1 VKRDSPLRSGIP
13 APALICNDGDCY
25 VRKMSE
31 TTKHH
36 ATIVLERRY
45 DAIASRVF
53 AEFANPVVR
62 ARWSAPSG
70 DELVYEEAAFEVGGR
85 DVFRCGPKGD
95 LKFRGETTYHVIA
108 PGRCVISS
116 ENIEQR
122 GQHLAV
128 SLNTLELQEVA
139 GATNLKLTIQIVS
152 SVGEGMI
159 KSFESGNRS
168 ALDGLAAHLAGTA

>member
-1 VKRDSPLRSGIP
+1 MIENR
-13 APALICNDGDCY
+13 
-25 VRKMSE
+25 
-31 TTKHH
+31 KHH

-45 DAIASRVF
+45 DATPSRIF

-62 ARWSAPSG
+62 AQWSAPSG
-70 DELVYEEAAFEVGGR
+70 DELVYEESAFKVGGR

-108 PGRCVISS
+108 PDICVISS
-116 ENIEQR
+116 ESLEAS

-128 SLNTLELQEVA
+128 SLNTLELQEAA

-159 KSFESGNRS
+159 KGFESGNRS
-168 ALDGLAAHLAGTA
+168 ALEGLATHRVGIR